1 MIHFDFPYIIFVF
14 EVGGFTHHFC
24 VPEESFMMF
33 FDLFLLVIFLT
44 DSTMVN
50 HQEIHHLEAYFYVF
64 PKSKSKLLNG
74 MILQP
79 NSKQIPILLPSNFC
93 WPSPIP
99 KKFLVT

>member
-50 HQEIHHLEAYFYVF
+50 HQEIHHLEAYFTFFQKANLSY
-64 PKSKSKLLNG
+64 
-74 MILQP
+74 
-79 NSKQIPILLPSNFC
+79 
-93 WPSPIP
+93 
-99 KKFLVT
+99 